1 LTQDGER
8 DGLRQVGLVVTDP
21 LRLAG
26 FQAVLADKVEC
37 EVVLLS
43 GLQPLRAATL
53 ELILID
59 SSATDHLFEL
69 LASFRRLRPLIRLI
83 VIGLPADPEHI
94 QRIIAAGAKGYVSY
108 SAAESELRMAI
119 EIVRDG
125 SVWAPRK
132 VLARLLEDAD
142 RRHSRPEE
150 EAVRFTPR
158 ELEVLKLLVLGHS
171 NRELARVL
179 KIDEGTVKAHLSRMM
194 RKAGVD
200 NRTALSVRAMAMN
213 WIPLGPE

>member
-1 LTQDGER
+1 MTQEIEKAA
-8 DGLRQVGLVVTDP
+8 LRQVGLVVTDP

-26 FQAVLADKVEC
+26 FQTVLADGSEC

-43 GLQPLRAATL
+43 GLHPLRAAAL

-83 VIGLPADPEHI
+83 VIGLPTDPEHVE
-94 QRIIAAGAKGYVSY
+94 RIIAAGAKGYVSY

-171 NRELARVL
+171 NRELASVL
-179 KIDEGTVKAHLSRMM
+179 QVDEGTVKAHLGRMM

-200 NRTALSVRAMAMN
+200 NRTALSVRAMSMH
-213 WIPLGPE
+213 WVGDE